1 MNKLIR
7 PIFFSFVFLLAF
19 STQSQGQIYF
29 GARVG
34 GVDSNPFPN
43 ASIMP
48 FIGYNGDFDS
58 WYLKATFGYLQT
70 ILPAEEDKSRSVFSG
85 GFISIT
91 PEFIFTRDRQN
102 PFKGNIGFS
111 SYFGNYYQQESTFL
125 PGGTIGISWGF
136 GGDRYTAWELVAD
149 MHLLAAKEKEGT
161 SQGPLHTMAMFGIL
175 RKL

>member
-1 MNKLIR
+1 MKNMLRSIVY
-7 PIFFSFVFLLAF
+7 ITILFFGFAS
-19 STQSQGQIYF
+19 QSQGQVYF

-48 FIGYNGDFDS
+48 FIGYNGDFDT
-58 WYLKATFGYLQT
+58 WYLKTTFGYLQT
-70 ILPAEEDKSRSVFSG
+70 MLPAEEDKSRSVFSG

-91 PEFIFTRDRQN
+91 PEFVFTSDRQN

-136 GGDRYTAWELVAD
+136 GGDRYSSWELVAD

-175 RKL
+175 KRL